1 MADIIDFK
9 AKKKEREIEVE
20 LESDG
25 QQLLEAG
32 IVALWTVIGGER
44 LQKIVDSDQYLY
56 FFLQFSGVCF
66 DSMEH
71 ELIVID
77 EDGNM
82 GIESNLRESMEDAV
96 KDIEREL
103 ATKH

>member
-1 MADIIDFK
+1 MGDVIDFNV
-9 AKKKEREIEVE
+9 KKKELEIDVE
-20 LESDG
+20 LEDGG
-25 QQLLEAG
+25 QQLLEQS
-32 IVALWTVIGGER
+32 IVALWKVIGGEQ
-44 LQKIVDSDQYLY
+44 LQTQVESDQYLF

-71 ELIVID
+71 ELIIID
-77 EDGNM
+77 EDGNL
-82 GIESNLRESMEDAV
+82 GIDISLRESMEDAV

>member
-9 AKKKEREIEVE
+9 AKKKEREVEVE
-20 LESDG
+20 LEQDG

-44 LQKIVDSDQYLY
+44 LRSIVESDQYLY

-66 DSMEH
+66 ESMEQ
-71 ELIVID
+71 ELLIID
-77 EDGNM
+77 EDGNL
-82 GIESNLRESMEDAV
+82 GIAVDLRESMEDAV
-96 KDIEREL
+96 KDIEAEL